1 MDGHESKQSADGF
14 KLIKDIAIDQNG
26 FVKVIDA
33 SKVFVKIHFADRQM
47 LQSLNELEQEIGI
60 KTEEW
65 TT

>member
-1 MDGHESKQSADGF
+1 VDGHESKQSADGF

-47 LQSLNELEQEIGI
+47 LQSLNELE
-60 KTEEW
+60 
-65 TT
+65 